1 MARANPPMWFS
12 SLFQRFDWAL
22 LAVVT
27 LLLSIGVLA
36 LYSFSETT
44 AGNVYF
50 GKQLLFT
57 LIGVG
62 GMFFVAALDYRHIAR
77 MSTLLYFVTLG
88 VLLLVLLIG
97 EPVRGTVGW
106 LSFGGFQVQPVEFA
120 KLILIIFLA
129 SFISK
134 KRSELG
140 EWTRLIASLFL
151 TAFMILLVLRQPD
164 LGSSL
169 VLMFIW
175 GSMILVSGIRWKHAL
190 VLSLLGGVLLVGSW
204 LLLADYQ
211 KDRLQTFLNPELDP
225 RGAGYNVLQSM
236 VAVGSGGF
244 WGKGIG
250 HGSQSQLN
258 FLPEKHTDFIY
269 AVITEELGLFGGS
282 LVLVLYALLLYR
294 IERIAKTARDNT
306 GYLIAV
312 GLLAYFFVQITI
324 NLGMNIGL
332 LPVTGLPAPFLSYG
346 GSSLLASFLGLGILL
361 SIYRFRQE
369 EKNVL
374 VNLENPGIRF

>member
-1 MARANPPMWFS
+1 MWFS